1 MAVNKRTD
9 DRRLDTYH
17 VGDTVD
23 SPRDGTLWVDSVN
36 TNRIVV
42 FRGGLWVTPQ
52 FDAITLTGTTTVTTL
67 SATTVN
73 TTTLTTTGAV
83 TFTTPAAS
91 ATGFVRLGTGAVPTA
106 ATSTSG
112 ILQIAALP
120 GTPVGQSAVP
130 TTNTVFLT
138 FDTTKRQLALKI
150 GGSWFTG
157 GASMELY

>member
-9 DRRLDTYH
+9 DRRKDTYF
-17 VGDTVD
+17 VGDVAD
-23 SPRDGTLWVDSVN
+23 QPSDGHLWVDSSN
-36 TNRIVV
+36 TNRIYV
-42 FRGGLWVTPQ
+42 FRNGSWVTPR
-52 FDAITLTGTTTVTTL
+52 FDGITLTGTTTVTTL

-73 TTTLTTTGAV
+73 VTTLSATGAV

-91 ATGFVRLGTGAVPTA
+91 ATGFVRLGTGAVPTTG
-106 ATSTSG
+106 TSTSG

-138 FDTTKRQLALKI
+138 FDTTKRQWATNI
-150 GGSWFTG
+150 AGSWFTG